1 MRIAVVQNDCMLG
14 EMATNARI
22 HHRHIEQAVKKG
34 ADVVLFPELS
44 LSGYLLEDRVKEIAC
59 PPREIVRLFDGGALS
74 GEIVVGVGFP
84 ERSRTAVYNSYA
96 LIRCGEHA
104 ELIGIQR
111 KINLPTY
118 GMFDESR
125 HFRAGT
131 DLKHMTLPDGVSVAV
146 LICEDA
152 WHPALPVA
160 LAASPEGLP
169 HLFIVPAASP
179 SRGYRGKRP
188 SNLEGWEHIAE
199 HFSRVYGVAVLV
211 PQRVGV
217 EDSLIFAGGSCAVD
231 HHGTRSRAPLFREA
245 VLVIEID
252 PDLISRTVAKT
263 AVVSPLDRD
272 IMRRSLG

>member
-1 MRIAVVQNDCMLG
+1 MRIAVVQNDCVLG
-14 EMATNARI
+14 EIAANART
-22 HHRHIEQAVKKG
+22 HRRYIEQAAKKG
-34 ADVVLFPELS
+34 AEVVLFPELS

-59 PPREIVRLFDGGALS
+59 PPREIVHLFDGIAS
-74 GEIVVGVGFP
+74 AEIVVGVGFP

-96 LIRCGEHA
+96 LIRCGARA

-131 DLKHMTLPDGVSVAV
+131 VLEHIPLPNGMSAAV
-146 LICEDA
+146 FLCEDA

-160 LAASPEGLP
+160 LAAAPEGLP

-199 HFSRVYGVAVLV
+199 HFSRVYGVAVLI

-231 HHGTRSRAPLFREA
+231 HHGARTRAPLFREA
-245 VLVIEID
+245 MLIVEV
-252 PDLISRTVAKT
+252 DLAAISRTLAK
-263 AVVSPLDRD
+263 AAIVSAIDRD
-272 IMRRSLG
+272 IVRHSLG